1 LPMYMTII
9 RGIQVLFLTII
20 MCAISGTIATSKL
33 QSADPADMF

>member
-1 LPMYMTII
+1 MTII

>member
-1 LPMYMTII
+1 MTII

-20 MCAISGTIATSKL
+20 MCAISGIIATSKL